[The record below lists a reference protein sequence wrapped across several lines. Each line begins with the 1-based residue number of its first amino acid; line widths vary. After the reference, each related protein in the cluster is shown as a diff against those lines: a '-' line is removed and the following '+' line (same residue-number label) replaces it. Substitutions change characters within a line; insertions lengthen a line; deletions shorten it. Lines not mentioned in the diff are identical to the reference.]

1 MKIRTMGTIW
11 ALAGMLIPSLAA
23 GAADGDFAWVKAM
36 GGPNIDE
43 VRDMVLD
50 KNGNIYITG
59 CFWGVSDFDP
69 GPGVFELSTVYRQDI
84 FVLKLDSA
92 GNLVW
97 AVSIGGTADEE
108 SYGIALDTAGNV
120 YTTGIFF
127 EMMDFDPGPGI
138 FDLTAQGN
146 ACAFILKMD
155 TSGNFVWAGAFTATS
170 STSRD
175 IAVNGEGD
183 IHVTGRFIDHADFDP
198 GPDIFEMTT
207 TPEGEPDIYV
217 SKLDTDRNFVW
228 AKALDGSGFFN
239 CPYGITLDDADH
251 VYTTGMFEETVDF
264 DPGPGMFTLSA
275 PDTLKTYV
283 SKLDRDGNFV
293 WAAEFGQGIGHA
305 VTVDGAGNLYTLGRF
320 KGTADF
326 DPGPGTFELTAKDP
340 NFAAFVSKLDQEAN
354 FVWAIQLGE
363 GDGGSVGPGG
373 FTVDGAGNVYV
384 TGPFHGTV
392 DFDPG
397 PETAELTSSGWES
410 DTFILKLDALGS
422 LVWLKHL
429 NGMYEGCGSCIA
441 VDPFGSTYT
450 CGAFVEE
457 DFDPGPGTFEL
468 ASVGWED
475 IFIMKLSG
483 PPPEV
488 IDITLVQSNPTEGG
502 ILAFTVKFSTEVT
515 GVDASDFT
523 LTTTGTLAN
532 AQIIHVTGTGNEYM
546 VTVAGT
552 EGDGTLR
559 LDLIDNDS
567 ITDGAGTPLGG
578 IGTGNAD
585 YADGDIY
592 TIVPELSLGILS
604 VMYALLLMLGI
615 CGVSRTHNKRC
626 SKG

>member
-36 GGPNIDE
+36 GGPKTDE

-50 KNGNIYITG
+50 ENGNIYITG
-59 CFWGVSDFDP
+59 CFWGDSDFDP
-69 GPGVFELSTVYRQDI
+69 GPGVFELSTIFRRDI

-92 GNLVW
+92 GNFVW

-108 SYGIALDTAGNV
+108 SYGIALDAAGNV
-120 YTTGIFF
+120 YTTGIFL
-127 EMMDFDPGPGI
+127 ETMDFDPGPGI
-138 FDLTAQGN
+138 FELTAQGN

-228 AKALDGSGFFN
+228 AKALDGSRFFN
-239 CPYGITLDDADH
+239 DPYGITLDDTGH
-251 VYTTGMFEETVDF
+251 VYTTGRFGETVDF
-264 DPGPGMFTLSA
+264 DPGPGVFTLSA
-275 PDTLKTYV
+275 PDMLKTYV
-283 SKLDRDGNFV
+283 SKLDMDGNFV
-293 WAAEFGQGIGHA
+293 WAAEFGQGNGHA

-320 KGTADF
+320 TGTADF
-326 DPGPGTFELTAKDP
+326 DPGPGTFELTATYP
-340 NFAAFVSKLDQEAN
+340 YFAAFVSKLDPEAN

-363 GDGGSVGPGG
+363 GGDGSVGPGG

-397 PETAELTSSGWES
+397 PETLELTSSGWES
-410 DTFILKLDALGS
+410 DTFILKLDAFGN

-429 NGMYEGCGSCIA
+429 NGIYESYARSIA
-441 VDPFGSTYT
+441 VDFFGNTYT

-475 IFIMKLSG
+475 VFIMKLSG
-483 PPPEV
+483 PPPGV
-488 IDITLVQSNPTEGG
+488 TAIALAQSNPTEGG
-502 ILAFTVKFSTEVT
+502 LLAFRVTFNTEVT

-523 LTTTGTLAN
+523 LTTTGTLSG
-532 AQIIHVTGTGNEYM
+532 AQIIHVTGTGTEYM
-546 VTVAGT
+546 VTVAGA

-559 LDLIDNDS
+559 LDLIDDDS
-567 ITDGAGTPLGG
+567 ITDGTGTPLGG
-578 IGTGNAD
+578 IGTGNAN
-585 YADGDIY
+585 YAAGDIY
-592 TIVPELSLGILS
+592 TIVPELSLGILP
-604 VMYALLLMLGI
+604 VLYALLFMLGI
-615 CGVSRTHNKRC
+615 CVVSRTHKKRC
-626 SKG
+626 RKG